1 MKKLAA
7 FIVLAFALTACGGGG
22 TSTSEESFVSGDG
35 STTYIKSSD
44 RKIAPAITGMTLSGE
59 NYTYQKDRVAVVNV
73 WASWCS
79 PCRAEAP
86 TLVALANKYTDVA
99 FIGILTRDNPANAEA
114 FERRFKIP
122 YPTVI
127 DDSILLG
134 FKGSLPANA
143 IPTTVILDKSG
154 YVAARISG
162 VVTVASLS
170 KLIEKVSAERESSLS
185 SKSFQGFY

>member
-1 MKKLAA
+1 MKRFAA
-7 FIVLAFALTACGGGG
+7 FLVLAFALTACGGGG
-22 TSTSEESFVSGDG
+22 SSTSEESFVSGDG
-35 STTYIKSSD
+35 STTFIKISD

-59 NYTYQKDRVAVVNV
+59 NYTFNKDRVAVVNV

-114 FERRFKIP
+114 FERRFNIP

-154 YVAARISG
+154 LVAARISG

-170 KLIEKVSAERESSLS
+170 KLIEKVAAE
-185 SKSFQGFY
+185 

>member
-1 MKKLAA
+1 MKRIAA
-7 FIVLAFALTACGGGG
+7 FIVLACALTACGGGG
-22 TSTSEESFVSGDG
+22 SSTSEESFVSGDG
-35 STTYIKSSD
+35 STTFIEISD
-44 RKIAPAITGMTLSGE
+44 RKIAPAITGMTLSGD
-59 NYTYQKDRVAVVNV
+59 NYTYKKDQVAVVNV

-114 FERRFKIP
+114 FERRFNIP

-154 YVAARISG
+154 LVAARISG

-170 KLIEKVSAERESSLS
+170 KLIEKVSAE
-185 SKSFQGFY
+185 

>member
-1 MKKLAA
+1 MKRSLIALILA
-7 FIVLAFALTACGGGG
+7 ITLTGCGGGG
-22 TSTSEESFVSGDG
+22 SSVAEESFVSGDG
-35 STTYIKSSD
+35 AITFIRADD
-44 RKIAPAITGMTLSGE
+44 RKIAPTISGLTLSG
-59 NYTYQKDRVAVVNV
+59 NVYTYTKNKVAVVNV

-86 TLVALANKYTDVA
+86 TLVALANKYSEVE

-127 DDSILLG
+127 DDSILAG
-134 FKGSLPANA
+134 FKGSLSANA
-143 IPTTVILDKSG
+143 IPTTVVLDQQG
-154 YVAARISG
+154 RVAARISG

-170 KLIEKVSAERESSLS
+170 QLIERVI
-185 SKSFQGFY
+185 QG